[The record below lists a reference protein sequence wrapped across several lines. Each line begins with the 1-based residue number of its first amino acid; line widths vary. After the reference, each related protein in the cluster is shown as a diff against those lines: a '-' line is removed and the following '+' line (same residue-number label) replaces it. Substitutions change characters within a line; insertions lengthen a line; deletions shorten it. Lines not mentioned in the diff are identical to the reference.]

1 MRFTLDHARLASTVA
16 RAATLLALAA
26 TLGACASIPQRAW
39 RNGAALDNS
48 RAYQRVLS
56 GDMSFSTRRD
66 LQNSLNFGALGFYQD
81 APVFS
86 PFPKGGWR

>member
-1 MRFTLDHARLASTVA
+1 MRFTSEQARLARTIA
-16 RAATLLALAA
+16 RAATLLAFG

-48 RAYQRVLS
+48 TAYRRVLS
-56 GDMSFSTRRD
+56 GDMSFQTRRD
-66 LQNSLNFGALGFYQD
+66 LQNSLNFGALGFYQE
-81 APVFS
+81 APMYS

>member
-1 MRFTLDHARLASTVA
+1 MRITSEQARLARTIA
-16 RAATLLALAA
+16 RASTLLALAA

-48 RAYQRVLS
+48 TAYRRVLS
-56 GDMSFSTRRD
+56 GDMSFQTRRD
-66 LQNSLNFGALGFYQD
+66 LQNSLNFGALGFYQE
-81 APVFS
+81 AAMYS